1 MHALPPI
8 YTITF
13 SKSLNEASF
22 PEQRE
27 ADVAPSRGN
36 TGILVQGLHVI
47 CSVSARHLLLSL
59 CELDINVSDTST

>member
-1 MHALPPI
+1 MRALPPI

-13 SKSLNEASF
+13 SKSFNEAAF

-47 CSVSARHLLLSL
+47 CSISTRHLPVPL
-59 CELDINVSDTST
+59 